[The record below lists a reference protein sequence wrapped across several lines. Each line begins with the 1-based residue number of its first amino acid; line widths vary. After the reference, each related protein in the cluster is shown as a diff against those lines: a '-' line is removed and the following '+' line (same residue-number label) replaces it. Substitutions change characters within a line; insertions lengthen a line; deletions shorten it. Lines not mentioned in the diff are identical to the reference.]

1 MAPTHN
7 LNSAV
12 DGMHHH
18 VQMHHSNCVKT
29 VDSVKSARTLQS
41 VLRGEV
47 PSAYIHLTSSYRTAM
62 HDQRSPHMNSES
74 EPTVPFKHVHREHE
88 NSFRPYQA
96 NSPQRTVCH
105 AEATIQSRV
114 ITRSPKRTHSPFM
127 DRHSIYGNANYYT
140 EASQYMG
147 QLYDRASPAYE
158 DRSSPFQDSGSPFI
172 GSPNYSI
179 GSPSSTYSH
188 YQTTG
193 SPYSVH
199 QNNAPLYS
207 PSRTDSPYSPQGS
220 VSSPDTTHE
229 NINSPYSG
237 YYQTDGARRDSEG
250 YSSESHELADD
261 QPIDLSCKTE
271 LKHTCDTFTSDD
283 SDFQDNLSNGSM
295 LRTLLM
301 PGKQVST
308 DYGSDSGRD
317 SPGSDV
323 YRPEIPVTGSTRVT
337 LAKKMVYPITSRV
350 SDWLVKI
357 VQFSKSIPEFQSMSQ
372 NDKLTL
378 LLHSWT
384 RMLLLLM
391 SENDHEFAVT
401 PLHLDDKKA
410 HDVTPSQEEPTMK
423 SAECIQGF
431 IRKCKNMD
439 MDQKE
444 YALMRMAVLFN
455 SGLYFI
461 RILVSFEVTPC
472 LLELTTD
479 DCCPVTV
486 M

>member
-12 DGMHHH
+12 DVMHHP
-18 VQMHHSNCVKT
+18 VQMQHNNCVKT
-29 VDSVKSARTLQS
+29 VDSVKTARTLQS
-41 VLRGEV
+41 VLRGEI
-47 PSAYIHLTSSYRTAM
+47 PSAYIHLTPSYRTAM
-62 HDQRSPHMNSES
+62 QDHRSSHLNSES
-74 EPTVPFKHVHREHE
+74 ESTSPFTHVHREHE
-88 NSFRPYQA
+88 NSFRPYQT
-96 NSPQRTVCH
+96 NSPQRSVCH
-105 AEATIQSRV
+105 TEALPQSRV
-114 ITRSPKRTHSPFM
+114 ISRSPKRTHSPFM
-127 DRHSIYGNANYYT
+127 DRHSIYGNVNYYQET
-140 EASQYMG
+140 PQYMG
-147 QLYDRASPAYE
+147 QLYDRGSPAYE
-158 DRSSPFQDSGSPFI
+158 DRSSPFQDSDSPFI
-172 GSPNYSI
+172 GSSSNYNT
-179 GSPSSTYSH
+179 GFPSGTYSH
-188 YQTTG
+188 YQTVG

-199 QNNAPLYS
+199 RNNGSSYS
-207 PSRTDSPYSPQGS
+207 PSRTASPYSAPGS

-229 NINSPYSG
+229 NSNSAYSG
-237 YYQTDGARRDSEG
+237 SYFSGGARRDSEG
-250 YSSESHELADD
+250 YSSESHELARELADD
-261 QPIDLSCKTE
+261 QPIDLSCKSE

-283 SDFQDNLSNGSM
+283 SDYQDNLANGSL

-337 LAKKMVYPITSRV
+337 IAKKMAYPITSRV

-357 VQFSKSIPEFQSMSQ
+357 VQFSKSIPEYQSMSQ
-372 NDKLTL
+372 NDKMTL

-391 SENDHEFAVT
+391 AENDYEFAVT
-401 PLHLDDKKA
+401 PLHIDHKEA
-410 HDVTPSQEEPTMK
+410 HDITPSQEEPTMK
-423 SAECIQGF
+423 SVECIQGF

-461 RILVSFEVTPC
+461 RTYFR
-472 LLELTTD
+472 
-479 DCCPVTV
+479 
-486 M
+486 